1 MRILIS
7 IVSPM
12 SNSATTL
19 HPEINTV
26 DITPSLAL
34 ACKAA
39 ADPLRLQILR
49 TLKAESFGVLELC
62 QILELAQSKL
72 SHHLK
77 VLATAKLVATRRDG
91 NSIFYRRP
99 LLDLDAPL
107 ADFTQALFK
116 TLDDEMLSGDII
128 DRINQIKA
136 DRSRLSLDF
145 FAKNASKFR
154 ETQELIT
161 ENSEYVVQAREL
173 INLTGLPN
181 SATAIEIGPGEGH
194 YLPELAQR
202 FAEVHAIDNS
212 AAMLALAKQHIT
224 QQKLT
229 NVQFIHG
236 ETSDAIAQQLTA
248 DFIACHMVLHH
259 IPSPHIIFDQ
269 SAQLLNNN
277 GYMLV
282 AELCHHDQG
291 WVKDSCGDLWLG
303 FEPEELKH
311 WAQAAG
317 LTPIHDLFL
326 GLRNG
331 FQIQLHLFKKI
342 DSKGR

>member
-1 MRILIS
+1 
-7 IVSPM
+7 M
-12 SNSATTL
+12 SNSATLL
-19 HPEINTV
+19 HPHIGSPDVT
-26 DITPSLAL
+26 SALAL

-77 VLATAKLVATRRDG
+77 VLAKAKLVATRRDG

-99 LLDLDAPL
+99 LLNLDAPL

-116 TLDDEMLSGDII
+116 TLDSKALGSDII

-145 FAKNASKFR
+145 FAKNANKFR

-173 INLTGLPN
+173 IKLTGLPGN
-181 SATAIEIGPGEGH
+181 ATAIEIGPGEGH

-212 AAMLALAKQHIT
+212 AAMLALAKQHT
-224 QQKLT
+224 SEQKLN
-229 NVQFIHG
+229 NVHFIHG
-236 ETSDAIAQQLTA
+236 EASDAVSQQLTT
-248 DFIACHMVLHH
+248 DFVACHMVLHH
-259 IPSPHIIFDQ
+259 IPSPQMIFEQ
-269 SAQLLNNN
+269 SAQLLNAG

-282 AELCHHDQG
+282 AELCHHDQN

-311 WAQAAG
+311 WAQTAG
-317 LTPIHDLFL
+317 LMPVQDLFL

-331 FQIQLHLFKKI
+331 FQIQLQLFRKT
-342 DSKGR
+342 DSKGQ

>member
-1 MRILIS
+1 
-7 IVSPM
+7 M
-12 SNSATTL
+12 SNSATQL
-19 HPEINTV
+19 HPQISAFEIV
-26 DITPSLAL
+26 SPLAL

-77 VLATAKLVATRRDG
+77 VLANANLVATRRDG

-99 LLDLDAPL
+99 ILELDTPM
-107 ADFTQALFK
+107 ADFIQALFK
-116 TLDDEMLSGDII
+116 TLDTEPLSNEVLN
-128 DRINQIKA
+128 RISQIKA
-136 DRSRLSLDF
+136 DRSSQSLDF
-145 FAKNASKFR
+145 FAKNAGKFR

-161 ENSEYVVQAREL
+161 ENSEYVIQAKAL
-173 INLTGLPN
+173 IELTGLPL
-181 SATAIEIGPGEGH
+181 SATAIEIGPGEGL
-194 YLPELAQR
+194 YLAELSKR
-202 FAEVHAIDNS
+202 FSQVHAIDNS
-212 AAMLALAKQHIT
+212 LEMLAIAKQHASA
-224 QQKLT
+224 QQL
-229 NVQFIHG
+229 NNISFIHG
-236 ETSDAIAQQLTA
+236 EPAAAVAQQLTA

-259 IPSPHIIFDQ
+259 IPSPHIIFEH
-269 SAQLLNNN
+269 SAKLLNND

-303 FEPEELKH
+303 FEPEELRH
-311 WAQAAG
+311 WARSAG
-317 LTPIHDLFL
+317 LTPVQDLFL

-331 FQIQLHLFKKI
+331 FQIQLQLFRKT
-342 DSKGR
+342 DSQGQ

>member
-1 MRILIS
+1 
-7 IVSPM
+7 M
-12 SNSATTL
+12 SNSATLL
-19 HPEINTV
+19 HPQIGSPDVAST
-26 DITPSLAL
+26 LAL

-62 QILELAQSKL
+62 QILDLAQSKL

-77 VLATAKLVATRRDG
+77 VLAKAKLVATRRDG

-116 TLDDEMLSGDII
+116 TLDSEALGSDII

-145 FAKNASKFR
+145 FAKNANKFR

-173 INLTGLPN
+173 IKLTGLSG
-181 SATAIEIGPGEGH
+181 SATAIEIGPGEGR

-202 FAEVHAIDNS
+202 FAEVHAVDNS
-212 AAMLALAKQHIT
+212 AAMLALAKQHT
-224 QQKLT
+224 AEQKLS
-229 NVQFIHG
+229 NVHFIHG
-236 ETSDAIAQQLTA
+236 EASDAISQQLTA
-248 DFIACHMVLHH
+248 DFVACHMVLHH
-259 IPSPHIIFDQ
+259 TPSPQMIFEQ
-269 SAQLLNNN
+269 STQLLNAG

-282 AELCHHDQG
+282 AELCHHNQG

-311 WAQAAG
+311 WAQTAG
-317 LTPIHDLFL
+317 LMPIQDLFL

-331 FQIQLHLFKKI
+331 FQIQLHLFRKT
-342 DSKGR
+342 DSKGQ

>member
-1 MRILIS
+1 M
-7 IVSPM
+7 SP
-12 SNSATTL
+12 SAAKS
-19 HPEINTV
+19 HPEI
-26 DITPSLAL
+26 TPSLALAL

-62 QILELAQSKL
+62 QILDLAQSKL

-107 ADFTQALFK
+107 TDFTQALFK
-116 TLDDEMLSGDII
+116 TLDGEALGSDII
-128 DRINQIKA
+128 SRINQIKA
-136 DRSRLSLDF
+136 DRSGLSLDF
-145 FAKNASKFR
+145 FAKNAAKFR

-173 INLTGLPN
+173 IKLTGLPN
-181 SATAIEIGPGEGH
+181 SAKAIEIGPGEGH

-212 AAMLALAKQHIT
+212 AAMLTLAKQHT
-224 QQKLT
+224 AEQKLN

-236 ETSDAIAQQLTA
+236 ETNDAIAQHLTA

-259 IPSPHIIFDQ
+259 IPSPQIIFDQ
-269 SAQLLNNN
+269 SARLLNAN

-317 LTPIHDLFL
+317 LMPIQDLFL

-331 FQIQLHLFKKI
+331 FQIQLHLFKKT
-342 DSKGR
+342 DSKGQ

>member
-1 MRILIS
+1 MQYSASTLEPQIS
-7 IVSPM
+7 RPDT
-12 SNSATTL
+12 A
-19 HPEINTV
+19 PA
-26 DITPSLAL
+26 LAL

-62 QILELAQSKL
+62 QILGLAQSKL

-77 VLATAKLVATRRDG
+77 VLAKANLVATRRDG

-107 ADFTQALFK
+107 VDFTQALFK
-116 TLDDEMLSGDII
+116 TLDAEVLGSDII

-145 FAKNASKFR
+145 FAKNANKFR

-161 ENSEYVVQAREL
+161 EGSEYVVQAREL
-173 INLTGLPN
+173 IKLTGLPD
-181 SATAIEIGPGEGH
+181 SASAIEIGPGEGH

-202 FAEVHAIDNS
+202 FAMVHAVDNS
-212 AAMLALAKQHIT
+212 AAMLALAKQHT
-224 QQKLT
+224 SEQKLS
-229 NVQFIHG
+229 NVHFIHG
-236 ETSDAIAQQLTA
+236 ETSDALSQQLTA

-259 IPSPHIIFDQ
+259 IPSPQMIFEQ
-269 SAQLLNNN
+269 SSQLLNAG

-291 WVKDSCGDLWLG
+291 WVKGSCGDLWLG

-311 WAQAAG
+311 WAQTAG
-317 LTPIHDLFL
+317 LTPVQDLFL

-331 FQIQLHLFKKI
+331 FQIQLQLFKKT
-342 DSKGR
+342 DSKGQ

>member
-1 MRILIS
+1 MTH
-7 IVSPM
+7 
-12 SNSATTL
+12 SATQLSTTPTPIKNGSTL
-19 HPEINTV
+19 V
-26 DITPSLAL
+26 L

-62 QILELAQSKL
+62 QILNLAQSKL

-77 VLATAKLVATRRDG
+77 VLANANLVATRREG

-99 LLDLDAPL
+99 LLDQDAPL
-107 ADFTQALFK
+107 TDFTQALFK
-116 TLDDEMLSGDII
+116 TLDSETLASDTI

-145 FAKNASKFR
+145 FAKNAAKFR

-173 INLTGLPN
+173 IKLTGLPN

-202 FAEVHAIDNS
+202 FAQVHAIDNS
-212 AAMLALAKQHIT
+212 AEMLALAKQHSAKKHLDNI
-224 QQKLT
+224 
-229 NVQFIHG
+229 QFIYG
-236 ETSDAIAQQLTA
+236 EAGDAIAQQLTA
-248 DFIACHMVLHH
+248 DFVACHMVLHH
-259 IPSPHIIFDQ
+259 IPSPQLIFENT
-269 SAQLLNNN
+269 SQLLNTG

-282 AELCHHDQG
+282 AELCHHDQD
-291 WVKDSCGDLWLG
+291 WVKNSCGDLWLG

-311 WAQAAG
+311 WAQNASLASVQ
-317 LTPIHDLFL
+317 DLFL

-331 FQIQLHLFKKI
+331 FQIQLHLFKKVN
-342 DSKGR
+342 SKGH

>member
-1 MRILIS
+1 M
-7 IVSPM
+7 PY
-12 SNSATTL
+12 SATTL
-19 HPEINTV
+19 EPQISLSE
-26 DITPSLAL
+26 ITPALAL

-77 VLATAKLVATRRDG
+77 VLANAKLVATRRDG

-107 ADFTQALFK
+107 AGFVQALFK
-116 TLDDEMLSGDII
+116 TVDSEALNNNII
-128 DRINQIKA
+128 GRINHIKA

-145 FAKNASKFR
+145 FAKNAAKFR
-154 ETQELIT
+154 ETQELIA
-161 ENSEYVVQAREL
+161 EDSEYVVQARDL
-173 INLTGLPN
+173 IKLTGLPN
-181 SATAIEIGPGEGH
+181 NATAIEIGPGEGH

-212 AAMLALAKQHIT
+212 SAMLTLAKKHIAE
-224 QQKLT
+224 QNLS
-229 NVQFIHG
+229 NVHFIHG
-236 ETSDAIAQQLTA
+236 ETSDAVAQQLTA

-259 IPSPHIIFDQ
+259 IPSPHIIFEQ
-269 SAQLLNNN
+269 SAQLLNAG

-282 AELCHHDQG
+282 AELCHHNQD

-311 WAQAAG
+311 WAQSAG
-317 LTPIHDLFL
+317 LMSVQDLFL

-331 FQIQLHLFKKI
+331 FQIQLQLFRKT
-342 DSKGR
+342 DSKGQ

>member
-1 MRILIS
+1 M
-7 IVSPM
+7 P
-12 SNSATTL
+12 NSATLL
-19 HPEINTV
+19 HPHIGSSDVTS
-26 DITPSLAL
+26 TLAL

-62 QILELAQSKL
+62 QILDLAQSKL

-77 VLATAKLVATRRDG
+77 VLAKAKLVATRRDG

-99 LLDLDAPL
+99 LLDLDTPL

-116 TLDDEMLSGDII
+116 TLDTEALGNDII
-128 DRINQIKA
+128 VRINRIKA

-145 FAKNASKFR
+145 FAKNANKFH

-173 INLTGLPN
+173 IKLTGLPG

-212 AAMLALAKQHIT
+212 AAMLALAKQHT
-224 QQKLT
+224 AEQKLS
-229 NVQFIHG
+229 NVHFIHG
-236 ETSDAIAQQLTA
+236 EASDAISQHLTA
-248 DFIACHMVLHH
+248 DFVACHMVLHH
-259 IPSPHIIFDQ
+259 IPSPQMIFEQ
-269 SAQLLNNN
+269 SAQLLNAG

-282 AELCHHDQG
+282 AELCHHNQG

-311 WAQAAG
+311 WAQTAG
-317 LTPIHDLFL
+317 LMPVQDLFL

-331 FQIQLHLFKKI
+331 FQIQLQLFRKI
-342 DSKGR
+342 DSKGQ

>member
-1 MRILIS
+1 
-7 IVSPM
+7 M
-12 SNSATTL
+12 SNSATLL
-19 HPEINTV
+19 HPQIGSPDVAST
-26 DITPSLAL
+26 LAP

-62 QILELAQSKL
+62 QILDLAQSKL

-77 VLATAKLVATRRDG
+77 VLAKAKLVATRRDG

-116 TLDDEMLSGDII
+116 TLDSEALGSDII

-145 FAKNASKFR
+145 FAKNANKFR

-173 INLTGLPN
+173 IKLTGLSG
-181 SATAIEIGPGEGH
+181 SATAIEIGPGEGR

-202 FAEVHAIDNS
+202 FAEVHAVDNS
-212 AAMLALAKQHIT
+212 AAMLALAKQHT
-224 QQKLT
+224 AEQKLS
-229 NVQFIHG
+229 NVHFIHG
-236 ETSDAIAQQLTA
+236 EASDAISQQLTA
-248 DFIACHMVLHH
+248 DFVACHMVLHH
-259 IPSPHIIFDQ
+259 TPSPQMIFEQ
-269 SAQLLNNN
+269 STQLLNAG

-282 AELCHHDQG
+282 AELCHHNQG

-311 WAQAAG
+311 WAQTAG
-317 LTPIHDLFL
+317 LMPIQDLFL

-331 FQIQLHLFKKI
+331 FQIQLHLFRKT
-342 DSKGR
+342 DSKGQ

>member
-1 MRILIS
+1 M
-7 IVSPM
+7 PYP
-12 SNSATTL
+12 ATKI
-19 HPEINTV
+19 HPEISTSEV
-26 DITPSLAL
+26 TPTLAL

-62 QILELAQSKL
+62 QILNLAQSKL

-77 VLATAKLVATRRDG
+77 VLAKAKLVATRRDG

-99 LLDLDAPL
+99 LLNLDAPL
-107 ADFTQALFK
+107 TDFTQALFE
-116 TLDDEMLSGDII
+116 TLDTETLGSDIV

-145 FAKNASKFR
+145 FAKNAAKFH
-154 ETQELIT
+154 ETQEFIT
-161 ENSEYVVQAREL
+161 KNSEYVVQAREL
-173 INLTGLPN
+173 IKLTGLPS

-202 FAEVHAIDNS
+202 FAKVHAIDNS
-212 AAMLALAKQHIT
+212 TAMLALAKQYC
-224 QQKLT
+224 LENRLD
-229 NVQFIHG
+229 NVEFIHG
-236 ETSDAIAQQLTA
+236 ETDDAITQQLTT
-248 DFIACHMVLHH
+248 DFVACHMVLHH
-259 IPSPHIIFDQ
+259 IPSPQLIFEHT
-269 SAQLLNNN
+269 AQLLNAD

-282 AELCHHDQG
+282 AELCHHNQG

-311 WAQAAG
+311 WAQTAG
-317 LTPIHDLFL
+317 LMPIQDLFL

-331 FQIQLHLFKKI
+331 FQIQLHLFKKVN
-342 DSKGR
+342 SKGN